1 MLTSV
6 FANAQ
11 NEADTLAKDNL
22 SIPLPTVSIN
32 VGLNYAFSD
41 VALGG
46 VSPARQLGYQLN
58 INQQVTKFLNASFE
72 FYTGS
77 LYGEEQ
83 RGLTNINYRT
93 SLVSPRIG
101 IEYNFYPL
109 LKPDSRGRQ
118 LIRPYV
124 GFGVGMIFF
133 RSKGDLKDA
142 NGRTYNY
149 WSDGL
154 IYAEEEETVNP
165 SEATLLERDNEY
177 ETDLRDAN
185 LDNFGKYSQTAFTLP
200 INAGIRFQ
208 LSKNVGVN
216 AAFAYVLNF
225 TDLIDNSSS
234 ESIGAR
240 QGNSGFDNHLFGSVG
255 LSVFLGRTKPSAK
268 PTKPRFEEQLVS
280 EEQIKTAEKEKVEK
294 KDEVKKWNEL
304 ESISDQLIDA
314 STSMREISTESEK
327 SIAAN
332 SESLSSISKR
342 TIETQKDLNNA
353 KKESIEVLESSITVL
368 AKTTTDL
375 SKASNK
381 IEAVVGDLSS
391 KNIENQFSGAE
402 KIKATVEETIP
413 AMELLKIRIAK
424 AKTEEELRSIL
435 NISARNLIHTQN
447 IFSEESSEINKS
459 IVRVRKTVA
468 EARTTEVLS
477 GNASSLSE
485 INSVREELNEL
496 LSQGVLSQKKYVEL
510 SAILNSK
517 EAEVSAKEVAK
528 GVESELQNT
537 SQLLKNALS
546 YLQETGNVTGENLSD
561 RRNELN
567 SIASQSFS
575 TKKALDAAKAEAL
588 QILDKAL
595 NDLEEANKTVDVAQS
610 DLNKVGDNL
619 TEFEQKEFS
628 DGTKAINSS
637 IEKTITL
644 IEESKSI
651 IGSSKN
657 SSELKSAINYASAKL
672 IETKETVSA
681 QSEKL
686 ATEIDKARKD
696 FIVSEVE
703 LANKNAI
710 PKSEG
715 RSDKI
720 PPEGSEKLNSQLDK
734 LLADGLIDSDEYR
747 MMQGAVSLATE
758 NETTSP
764 TTTQPNQGNSTSNSG
779 NENKSTE
786 KADSDMSGSFDIAS
800 IEESQ
805 PKETGAFSWADLNK
819 NNWISPDEVLHFIDE
834 LFEGDG
840 LRTVEDIQELI
851 DYYFDQE

>member
-435 NISARNLIHTQN
+435 NISARNLTHTQN

-510 SAILNSK
+510 SDILNSK
-517 EAEVSAKEVAK
+517 EVEVSANEVAK
-528 GVESELQNT
+528 GAESELQNT

-546 YLQETGNVTGENLSD
+546 YLQETGNVTGENLSH

-567 SIASQSFS
+567 SIASQSLS

-610 DLNKVGDNL
+610 DLSKVGDNL

-628 DGTKAINSS
+628 DGTNAINSS
-637 IEKTITL
+637 IEKTISL
-644 IEESKSI
+644 IVESKSI

-734 LLADGLIDSDEYR
+734 LLADGLIDADEYR

-758 NETTSP
+758 NETISP

-779 NENKSTE
+779 NEDKSTE
-786 KADSDMSGSFDIAS
+786 KAESDRSGSFDIAS